1 MMEHEKSGKLMKKIV
16 AVLLCVILVSCL
28 SGCTYNENSTDT
40 SGNDGRMKMIFND
53 GLAIIYVDTETG
65 VQYFSRINCGTCV
78 MVDENG
84 VPVIY
89 GQSED

>member
-1 MMEHEKSGKLMKKIV
+1 MRKIV
-16 AVLLCVILVSCL
+16 AVLLCVILVACL
-28 SGCTYNENSTDT
+28 SGCEFNEKSTNT

-53 GLAIIYVDTETG
+53 GYAIIYVDTETG
-65 VQYFSRINCGTCV
+65 VQYFSRLNCGTCV

-89 GQSED
+89 GQR

>member
-1 MMEHEKSGKLMKKIV
+1 MMEHEMRGKLMRKIV
-16 AVLLCVILVSCL
+16 SVLLCVILVSCL

-65 VQYFSRINCGTCV
+65 VQYFSRTNCGTCV

-89 GQSED
+89 GQR